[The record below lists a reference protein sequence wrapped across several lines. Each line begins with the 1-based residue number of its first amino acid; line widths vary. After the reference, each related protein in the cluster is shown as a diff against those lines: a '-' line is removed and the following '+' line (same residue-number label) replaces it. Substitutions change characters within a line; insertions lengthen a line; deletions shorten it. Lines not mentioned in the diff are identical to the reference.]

1 MSQSNEQSLG
11 DAIKAFLKNFRLED
25 KITET
30 RIKSSWEKVM
40 GHHIAKYTSRVE
52 LRNKTLVVTLKS
64 SVLRNEL
71 SMGKTKIIDIINK
84 EAGSDAVKEIVFR

>member
-1 MSQSNEQSLG
+1 MRHSNEQSLG
-11 DAIKAFLKNFRLED
+11 DAIRAFLKNFRLED

-40 GHHIAKYTSRVE
+40 GHHIARYTSRVE
-52 LRNKTLVVTLKS
+52 LKNKTLLVTLKS

-71 SMGKTKIIDIINK
+71 SMAKTKIIDMINK
-84 EAGSDAVKEIVFR
+84 ETGSEAVEEIVFR